1 MKYFTDAIA
10 DQLQE
15 EADASHVPIEL
26 LLGEMQLPQS
36 TMDERITY
44 EQYLFIKSVSHSALM
59 YGLGELVND
68 EYEKEINLIDD
79 TAEVTNSCVVD
90 LLR

>member
-1 MKYFTDAIA
+1 MKYFTDQMAN
-10 DQLQE
+10 QLQE
-15 EADASHVPIEL
+15 EADSRNVPIEL
-26 LLGEMQLPQS
+26 LLEEMQLPQS

-59 YGLGELVND
+59 YGLGELIND

-79 TAEVTNSCVVD
+79 TAQLTNSCVVD